1 MQASFDRL
9 QFAPPPTPGLL
20 RALTLAV
27 LAHGLLLAALT
38 WGIKW
43 KHEAEVTS
51 FEAELWSALPVEAA
65 PALQVEPEPTP
76 VAEPIATQP
85 PPEVEPEPVVKP
97 AEVDIALAREKLQ
110 QKKRDEARLEKLRQ
124 EKLRQEQARLEKLQ
138 EDRRKERDQKLK
150 EAQEKKQAEK
160 VARQIEEQRVK
171 NLARMAGMAGASGA
185 PSAQGSA
192 QQSSGPS
199 ASYAGRIRA
208 RIKPNIVFTKDIT
221 GNPMAEVEVRTSPDG
236 TIVGRKL
243 LKSSGVTAWDEAVLQ
258 AIDKAEVLPRDID
271 GRVPAV
277 LEISF
282 RPKD

>member
-1 MQASFDRL
+1 MQASVDRL

-65 PALQVEPEPTP
+65 PALQVEPEPSASARTRAGDP
-76 VAEPIATQP
+76 NR

-124 EKLRQEQARLEKLQ
+124 EKLRQEQ
-138 EDRRKERDQKLK
+138 
-150 EAQEKKQAEK
+150 EAGKTSG
-160 VARQIEEQRVK
+160 RQTQR
-171 NLARMAGMAGASGA
+171 A
-185 PSAQGSA
+185 
-192 QQSSGPS
+192 
-199 ASYAGRIRA
+199 
-208 RIKPNIVFTKDIT
+208 
-221 GNPMAEVEVRTSPDG
+221 
-236 TIVGRKL
+236 
-243 LKSSGVTAWDEAVLQ
+243 
-258 AIDKAEVLPRDID
+258 
-271 GRVPAV
+271 
-277 LEISF
+277 
-282 RPKD
+282 

>member
-1 MQASFDRL
+1 MQASVDRL
-9 QFAPPPTPGLL
+9 EFAPPPTPGLL
-20 RALTLAV
+20 RALALAV

-51 FEAELWSALPVEAA
+51 FEAELWSALPLEAA
-65 PALQVEPEPTP
+65 PALQVEPEQAP

-85 PPEVEPEPVVKP
+85 PPEVEPEPVVQP

-124 EKLRQEQARLEKLQ
+124 EKLRQEKLQ
-138 EDRRKERDQKLK
+138 EDKRKERDQKLK

-160 VARQIEEQRVK
+160 VARQIEEQRAK

-221 GNPMAEVEVRTSPDG
+221 GNPTAEVEVRTSPDG

-258 AIDKAEVLPRDID
+258 AIDKTEVLPRDID